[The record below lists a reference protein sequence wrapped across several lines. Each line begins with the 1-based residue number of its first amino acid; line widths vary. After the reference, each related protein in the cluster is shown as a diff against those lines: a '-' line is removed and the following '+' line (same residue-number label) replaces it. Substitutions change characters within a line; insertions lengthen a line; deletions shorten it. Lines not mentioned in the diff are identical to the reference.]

1 MMFLTMVHIC
11 STVYLMDLSSG
22 NNMFHGYKL
31 RSYFSESKSV
41 LNRELFCVLLR
52 YKEDGKIKYLY
63 GAEELRSPEKS
74 TLEVCFE
81 DVEKYNQNLAATIIE
96 EYYRYCLYLCRFSTV
111 DTVTG
116 LHAAVQILTK

>member
-1 MMFLTMVHIC
+1 MELPC
-11 STVYLMDLSSG
+11 GS
-22 NNMFHGYKL
+22 NMLHAYKL
-31 RSYFSESKSV
+31 RLYLGESESV
-41 LNRELFCVLLR
+41 LNRVLFCVLLR

-96 EYYRYCLYLCRFSTV
+96 EYYR
-111 DTVTG
+111 
-116 LHAAVQILTK
+116 

>member
-1 MMFLTMVHIC
+1 LC
-11 STVYLMDLSSG
+11 
-22 NNMFHGYKL
+22 
-31 RSYFSESKSV
+31 
-41 LNRELFCVLLR
+41 R

-96 EYYRYCLYLCRFSTV
+96 EYYR
-111 DTVTG
+111 
-116 LHAAVQILTK
+116 

>member
-1 MMFLTMVHIC
+1 MFYCFV
-11 STVYLMDLSSG
+11 
-22 NNMFHGYKL
+22 F
-31 RSYFSESKSV
+31 F
-41 LNRELFCVLLR
+41 LR

-96 EYYRYCLYLCRFSTV
+96 EYYR
-111 DTVTG
+111 
-116 LHAAVQILTK
+116 